1 MRRELL
7 KSVKRVVIKI
17 GSRVLTDDDG
27 GLDHAVIGRICGEIA
42 HLRERGKQVVLVSSG
57 AIAAGRSELGLTEK
71 PRTIPHKQAA
81 AAIGQ
86 TRLMR
91 AYEEALA
98 PHGLKAAQL
107 LLTSEDLGS
116 RQRFLNA
123 RATIDTLLG
132 FGIIPVINENDT
144 VVVDEIKFGD
154 NDNLSALVTNVAESD
169 LLVILTD
176 VEGLYSA
183 DPCENPEARLI
194 PLVQAIT
201 RELERAAGGS
211 ASSVGTGG
219 MVTKVAAAKK
229 AGKNGVPTILVAGK
243 RVGILSS
250 AMRGEEVGTLFLP
263 QGTGLNRRKH
273 WIAYTLKPSGRVIVD
288 DGARSVL
295 QKKGKSLLPSGIV
308 GVEGRFERGACVRI
322 CGIDG
327 GEFARGLSD
336 YSNSEIER
344 LAGHNSSEIEE
355 LLGYRYADV
364 VIHRDNLVLMS

>member
-1 MRRELL
+1 MRRKLL
-7 KSVKRVVIKI
+7 KSIKRVVVKI
-17 GSRVLTDDDG
+17 GSRVLTDADG
-27 GLDHAVIGRICGEIA
+27 GLDQGVIGRICGDIA
-42 HLRERGKQVVLVSSG
+42 LLREQGKQVVVVSSG

-71 PRTIPHKQAA
+71 PKTIPQKQAA

-98 PHGLKAAQL
+98 PHALKAAQL

-132 FGIIPVINENDT
+132 FGIIPIINENDT

-176 VEGLYSA
+176 VDGLYSA
-183 DPCENPEARLI
+183 DPGENPDARLI
-194 PLVQAIT
+194 PLVHGIT

-219 MVTKVAAAKK
+219 MATKVAAAKK
-229 AGKNGVPTILVAGK
+229 AAKNGVPTILVAGK
-243 RVGILSS
+243 RAGILAA
-250 AMRGEEVGTLFLP
+250 AMGGEEVGTLFLP

-273 WIAYTLKPSGRVIVD
+273 WIAYTLKPAGRVTVD
-288 DGARSVL
+288 DGARNVL
-295 QKKGKSLLPSGIV
+295 LKQGKSLLPSGVV
-308 GVEGRFERGACVRI
+308 GVDGRFERGACVRI
-322 CGIDG
+322 CGMDG
-327 GEFARGLSD
+327 SEFARGLSD
-336 YSNSEIER
+336 YSSGEIAR
-344 LAGHNSSEIEE
+344 LAGHNSSEIEA

-364 VIHRDNLVLMS
+364 IIHRDNLVVLS

>member
-1 MRRELL
+1 MRRKLL

-27 GLDHAVIGRICGEIA
+27 GLDQGVIGRICSDIA
-42 HLRERGKQVVLVSSG
+42 LLRQGGTQVIIVSSG

-71 PRTIPHKQAA
+71 PRTIPQKQAA

-98 PHGLKAAQL
+98 PHALKAAQL

-176 VEGLYSA
+176 VDGLYSA
-183 DPCENPEARLI
+183 DPGENPDARLI
-194 PLVQAIT
+194 PLVQGIT

-211 ASSVGTGG
+211 ASTVGTGG
-219 MVTKVAAAKK
+219 MATKVAAAKK

-243 RVGILSS
+243 RQGILSA
-250 AMRGEEVGTLFLP
+250 AMGGEEVGTLFLP
-263 QGTGLNRRKH
+263 QGSGLNRRKH
-273 WIAYTLKPSGRVIVD
+273 WIAYTLKPAGRVTVD
-288 DGARSVL
+288 DGARNVL
-295 QKKGKSLLPSGIV
+295 LKQGKSLLPSGVV
-308 GVEGRFERGACVRI
+308 GVDGRFERGACVRI
-322 CGIDG
+322 CGLDG
-327 GEFARGLSD
+327 SEFARGLSD
-336 YSNSEIER
+336 YSSGEIAR
-344 LAGHNSSEIEE
+344 LAGHNSSEIEA

-364 VIHRDNLVLMS
+364 IVHRDNLVVLS

>member
-7 KSVKRVVIKI
+7 KSVKRVVVKI
-17 GSRVLTDDDG
+17 GSRVLTDDEG
-27 GLDHAVIGRICGEIA
+27 GLDHAVIGRICGDIA
-42 HLRERGKQVVLVSSG
+42 LLRESGKQVVVVSSG
-57 AIAAGRSELGLTEK
+57 AIAAGRTELGLTEK
-71 PRTIPHKQAA
+71 PKTIPQKQAA

-169 LLVILTD
+169 LLLILTD
-176 VEGLYSA
+176 VEGLFSA
-183 DPCENPEARLI
+183 DPGDNPDARLI
-194 PLVQAIT
+194 PLVQGIT
-201 RELERAAGGS
+201 RELERVAGGS
-211 ASSVGTGG
+211 ASCVGTGG
-219 MVTKVAAAKK
+219 MATKVAAAKK
-229 AGKNGVPTILVAGK
+229 AGRNGVATILVAGK
-243 RVGILSS
+243 RAGILSA

-263 QGTGLNRRKH
+263 HGAALNRRKH
-273 WIAYTLKPSGRVIVD
+273 WIAYTLKPAGRVIVD
-288 DGARSVL
+288 DGARNVL
-295 QKKGKSLLPSGIV
+295 QKKGKSLLPSGV
-308 GVEGRFERGACVRI
+308 VSVEGRFERGACVRI
-322 CGIDG
+322 CGMDCS
-327 GEFARGLSD
+327 EFARGLSD
-336 YSNSEIER
+336 YSSSEIAR

-355 LLGYRYADV
+355 LLGYRYEDV
-364 VIHRDNLVLMS
+364 IIHRDNLVVLT

>member
-7 KSVKRVVIKI
+7 KSVKRVVVKI

-27 GLDHAVIGRICGEIA
+27 VLDHAVIGRICGDIA
-42 HLRERGKQVVLVSSG
+42 LLRERGKQVVVVSSG

-71 PRTIPHKQAA
+71 PKTIPQKQAA

-183 DPCENPEARLI
+183 DPGKDPAARLI
-194 PLVQAIT
+194 PLVQGIT
-201 RELERAAGGS
+201 RELERSAGGS
-211 ASSVGTGG
+211 ASSIGTGG
-219 MVTKVAAAKK
+219 MSTKVSAAKK
-229 AGKNGVPTILVAGK
+229 AGKNGVPTVLVAGK
-243 RVGILSS
+243 RAGILS
-250 AMRGEEVGTLFLP
+250 AVMRGEEVGTLFLP
-263 QGTGLNRRKH
+263 QGAGLKGRKH
-273 WIAYTLKPSGRVIVD
+273 WIAYTLKPAGRVTVD
-288 DGARSVL
+288 DGARNVL
-295 QKKGKSLLPSGIV
+295 QKKGKSLLPSGVV
-308 GVEGRFERGACVRI
+308 GVDGRFERGACVRV
-322 CGIDG
+322 CGLDG
-327 GEFARGLSD
+327 SEFARGLSD
-336 YSNSEIER
+336 YSSSEIAR
-344 LAGHNSSEIEE
+344 LAGHKSSEIEE

-364 VIHRDNLVLMS
+364 IIHRDNLVVIP